1 MAQWVIG
8 LTGPTGAGKSIVG
21 EVFAEHGF
29 PVVDTDRVARKV
41 TQTDPDCL
49 KELQGAFGE
58 DVVQNGVLNR
68 QELARRAFSTPGG
81 GERLNRITHP
91 RILKQADEI
100 IAAAFSHGAP
110 LALLDAP
117 LLYESGADQTCQR
130 VIAVVAPTQT
140 RIERIMRRDGI
151 SLEAAQLRLSAQK
164 DDGFY
169 TERADYVLVND
180 GTQEQLRQKAARVM
194 ARIRQ
199 EQEGTP

>member
-21 EVFAEHGF
+21 DVFAEHGF
-29 PVVDTDRVARKV
+29 PVVDTDRVARQV

-49 KELQGAFGE
+49 KELQDAFGE

-68 QELARRAFSTPGG
+68 RELARRAFSTPGG

-91 RILKQADEI
+91 RILKRADEI

-130 VIAVVAPTQT
+130 VIAVVAPAQI
-140 RIERIMRRDGI
+140 RIGRIMRRDGI

-194 ARIRQ
+194 ARIWQ

>member
-21 EVFAEHGF
+21 DVFAEHGF
-29 PVVDTDRVARKV
+29 PVVDTDRVARQV

-49 KELQGAFGE
+49 KELQDAFGE

-68 QELARRAFSTPGG
+68 RELARRAFSTPGG

-91 RILKQADEI
+91 RILKRADEI

-130 VIAVVAPTQT
+130 VIAVVAPAQI
-140 RIERIMRRDGI
+140 RIGRIMRRDGI

>member
-21 EVFAEHGF
+21 DVFAEHGF
-29 PVVDTDRVARKV
+29 PVVDTDRVARQV

-49 KELQGAFGE
+49 KELQDAFGE

-68 QELARRAFSTPGG
+68 RELARRAFSTPGG

-91 RILKQADEI
+91 RILKRADEI

-130 VIAVVAPTQT
+130 VIAVVAPAQI
-140 RIERIMRRDGI
+140 RIGRIMRRDGI
-151 SLEAAQLRLSAQK
+151 TLEAAQLRLSAQK

-199 EQEGTP
+199 EKEGTP